1 MRDARVT
8 AVQFGTGTDVDAN
21 IATALRI
28 LDGLDEVGVQHDLVC
43 LPEML
48 TFRPLGTRPTAEI
61 AVAHTHR
68 IRDELSI
75 RARRLGSYLVA
86 GYIMAGD
93 DGRRYNVVDVFDRD
107 GVRMGEHRKT
117 HLFDAPG
124 HDESSHVIPGD
135 ALTLVETDFGPVGLI
150 VCYELR
156 FPEVA
161 RTLAMAGAEL
171 FVVPNSW
178 PADGRVRAGGDLSV
192 LLAATAVQNQAYV
205 LHCNQVGMVGG
216 LDLAGGSCVIDPK
229 GARIADAGAG
239 NCVVTARIDGATLRD
254 VRAARSVFA
263 HRRPELYHPAA
274 VARLNPTHGSPR
286 SDEARCP
293 SQWESDSE

>member
-1 MRDARVT
+1 MRDAQVT
-8 AVQFGTGTDVDAN
+8 AVQFGTGEDVDAN
-21 IATALRI
+21 IATALRM
-28 LDGLDEVGVQHDLVC
+28 LDGLNEDGDQHDLVC

-61 AVAHTHR
+61 AVPHTHR
-68 IRDELSI
+68 IRDELSV

-86 GYIMAGD
+86 GYVMTGD
-93 DGRRYNVVDVFDRD
+93 DGRQYNVVDVFDRD
-107 GVRMGEHRKT
+107 GIRMGEHRKT

-124 HDESSHVIPGD
+124 HDESSHVVPGD
-135 ALTLVETDFGPVGLI
+135 ALTLVDADFGRVGLI

-156 FPEVA
+156 FPEIA
-161 RTLAMAGAEL
+161 RTLALAGAEL

-178 PADGRVRAGGDLSV
+178 PTDGRVRAGGDLSI

-205 LHCNQVGMVGG
+205 LHCNQAGPVGG

-229 GARIADAGAG
+229 GARISDADGG
-239 NCVVTARIDGATLRD
+239 DCVVTARIDGATMRD

-263 HRRPELYHPAA
+263 HRRPKLYHPDA
-274 VARLNPTHGSPR
+274 VARLGTVDGLPS
-286 SDEARCP
+286 SD
-293 SQWESDSE
+293 